1 MKQTGFILFSALLGN
16 SQKSLLKLKNKKM
29 EGFGLSASHTLCIC
43 LLHEHPD
50 GVSKSRL
57 AQLCG
62 VDKAQ
67 ISRVITEL
75 EEAKYVSAVT
85 TASPHRPKYTLSE
98 LGRSVAEEIADII
111 REINDFVSGDISE
124 EELLAFYHTF
134 MHISENLKRAEKRY
148 L

>member
-29 EGFGLSASHTLCIC
+29 EDFGLSASHTLCIC

-67 ISRVITEL
+67 ISRVIAEL
-75 EEAKYVSAVT
+75 EESHYVAALPTS
-85 TASPHRPKYTLSE
+85 SPHRPKYALND
-98 LGRSVAEEIADII
+98 LGRSVAQEIIDII
-111 REINDFVSGDISE
+111 KEINDFVSADIPE

-134 MHISENLKRAEKRY
+134 MRITENLKRAEKRY